1 MIRARLETVATW
13 TAGAIGIGWLLTA
26 ASLAFGG
33 GHPPTF
39 FVVGEGVVL
48 VSVVLAPIGA
58 AAALVALWQARRDGG
73 ATRRRVVALLGCNLL
88 FLLTAVGLWLWIL
101 WEASRR

>member
-1 MIRARLETVATW
+1 MRTRLDSVATW

-33 GHPPTF
+33 GHPPAF
-39 FVVGEGVVL
+39 FVIGEGVVL

-58 AAALVALWQARRDGG
+58 GAALVALWQARREKRPLAGS
-73 ATRRRVVALLGCNLL
+73 VVALLGCNLL
-88 FLLTAVGLWLWIL
+88 FLLTAIGLWLWVL

>member
-1 MIRARLETVATW
+1 MATW

-33 GHPPTF
+33 GHPPAF
-39 FVVGEGVVL
+39 FVVGEGNVL

-58 AAALVALWQARRDGG
+58 GAALVAMWQARREGLP
-73 ATRRRVVALLGCNLL
+73 TRGRVVALLGCNLL
-88 FLLTAVGLWLWIL
+88 FLLTVIGLWLWVL
-101 WEASRR
+101 WQASRR